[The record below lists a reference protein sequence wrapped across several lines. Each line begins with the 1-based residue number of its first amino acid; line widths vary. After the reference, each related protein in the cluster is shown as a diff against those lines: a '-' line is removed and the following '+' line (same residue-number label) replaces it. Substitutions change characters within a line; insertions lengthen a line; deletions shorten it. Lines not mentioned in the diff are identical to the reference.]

1 MCIHDMYVGH
11 VPHTFT
17 EDAVHS
23 FLRDVNIEHI
33 IRVSK
38 LLTNEKHAGFRV
50 IIGDKDIKNTLY
62 GTKKDSSKS
71 SATIQPHTANTLA
84 DTIMATIILTK
95 QRQVRI
101 IEKTDIYK

>member
-1 MCIHDMYVGH
+1 MMTLEDNTYNKHVPMCIHDMYVGH

-38 LLTNEKHAGFRV
+38 LLTNEKYVGFHV
-50 IIGDKDIKNTLY
+50 IIGDEDIKKNSLRHKT
-62 GTKKDSSKS
+62 DSS
-71 SATIQPHTANTLA
+71 
-84 DTIMATIILTK
+84 
-95 QRQVRI
+95 
-101 IEKTDIYK
+101 